1 MSLPVIKIHGH
12 YGYQYE
18 KYHPDIGRRTFK
30 EKGFDYY
37 LLNLHMYT
45 VPVLKSEI
53 SFRQDY
59 ACVNKIVRNDFE
71 SLHAGSKGEPQ
82 GCGE

>member
-18 KYHPDIGRRTFK
+18 EYHPDIGRRTFK

-37 LLNLHMYT
+37 LLNLHMYFAPT
-45 VPVLKSEI
+45 LKLKI
-53 SFRQDY
+53 SVQ
-59 ACVNKIVRNDFE
+59 
-71 SLHAGSKGEPQ
+71 AGSCMGEQ
-82 GCGE
+82 NRQERF